1 MPIYFEQPGW
11 LLLAILLVPCW
22 WWLGRSRE
30 AFSPRRW
37 WFIGVTRS
45 LLILV
50 LAVAMAEPLLEERS
64 DGLTVAVIVDRSRSI
79 PRRQL
84 DRAVTWVED
93 AARGPGRESDDR
105 LAVIQFGRDAVP
117 TAMPDP
123 ASVISLGNGPADVT
137 ESSPARA
144 VELAKGLLPRDT
156 ANRIVLISD
165 GNETIGNLLE
175 TAELARESGIPIDV
189 LPIRYAYED
198 EVLFDRLIAPSRAR
212 VGQSIELRLVLRSRG
227 PSTGRLVLE
236 SDGVLVDINGDE
248 PGHALP
254 LSISGGIHVERLTV
268 DANTTG
274 PIQFRASYEPSVPGT
289 DRITANNIASAVTFV
304 SGAGSV
310 LIVETGA
317 DSGKP
322 LQQAM
327 EVAGIKAI
335 RTVPAGMKGGVV
347 GLLGFDAIVLAGV
360 PRWAFNDAQVKD
372 LHAYVQDTGGGLLM
386 AGGPEGFGAGG
397 WIGSNL
403 EPAIP
408 VQMDPPAE
416 RQLVKGALALIVHSC
431 EMPQG
436 NYWGQRVAEEAIETL
451 NAADEV
457 GIIEKG
463 GGGAMWVLPMQV
475 VGDRQAALAAARKLR
490 FGDMQFF
497 TPSMETALE
506 GLLAVEAGQRH
517 AIIISDGDPQSPPVS
532 LIEQYV
538 ENNVT
543 CTTVMVGGHGN
554 NPMHAALMER
564 IATMTGGSFYKVD
577 DPNELPQIFIKEA
590 RVVSRSLIQEGRF
603 ETGVLE
609 SGSGPMQGTV
619 TAPSVDGYVLTAP
632 RTSLAQIGLV
642 VDNGEFQDPLYAWW
656 NYGLGRVIAFTSDL
670 SGLWTSNWR
679 SWSRFSSFWEQ
690 SIRWLMRSSSQND
703 FSLNIVDEGGG
714 QFVVEMEAVDSD
726 VAFMNFVETKATVI
740 LPSGDSSPLDL
751 QQVGPGRYRGDFQQ
765 KQAGTSVVNVNFAGR
780 DSDGEVI
787 DGNIQAAV
795 SRAYSDEYR
804 DLVDNAGLL
813 TRVAERTGGRVL
825 DVDDQM
831 IGDLFDR
838 ESLVMPTSARVAWNI
853 LAILAALLLLLD
865 VAFRRLAVDPERLRE
880 VIANASE
887 PRQEASAAS
896 ISAWKRSRKAART
909 QSVDLKNAA
918 GAGRPAR
925 KTASLQDA
933 SPNPTE
939 TGTTPSAPKSSPPA
953 TSPDRMEGDDMAS
966 RLRAAKDRARRERL
980 EDLGDGEEA

>member
-37 WFIGVTRS
+37 WFIGFTRS

-50 LAVAMAEPLLEERS
+50 LAVAMAEPLLEDRS

-84 DRAVTWVED
+84 ERAVSWVEE
-93 AARGPGRESDDR
+93 AAQGPGREFDDR

-144 VELAKGLLPRDT
+144 IELAKGLLPRDT

-175 TAELARESGIPIDV
+175 TAELARQSGIPIDV
-189 LPIRYAYED
+189 LPIEYSYED

-212 VGQSIELRLVLRSRG
+212 IGQSIELRLVLRSRG

-248 PGHALP
+248 PGYALP
-254 LSISGGIHVERLTV
+254 LTLAGGVHVERLTV
-268 DANTTG
+268 DANATG
-274 PIQFRASYEPSVPGT
+274 PLQFRASYEPSVPGT
-289 DRITANNIASAVTFV
+289 DRITTNNTASAVTFV
-304 SGAGSV
+304 SGAGSI
-310 LIVETGA
+310 LIVETG
-317 DSGKP
+317 DESGKP
-322 LQQAM
+322 LQQ
-327 EVAGIKAI
+327 VLGDVGIRAV
-335 RTVPAGMKGGVV
+335 RTVPAGLNGGVV

-403 EPAIP
+403 APAIP

-532 LIEQYV
+532 LIDQYI

-564 IATMTGGSFYKVD
+564 IATMTGGSFYKVE

-603 ETGVLE
+603 DTGVLE
-609 SGSGPMQGTV
+609 SSSGPIQGTMDV
-619 TAPSVDGYVLTAP
+619 PSVDGYVLTAP
-632 RTSLAQIGLV
+632 RKSLAQIGLV

-656 NYGLGRVIAFTSDL
+656 NYGLGRVVAFTSDL
-670 SGLWTSNWR
+670 NGLWTGPWR

-690 SIRWLMRSSSQND
+690 GIRWLMRSSSQDD
-703 FSLNIVDEGGG
+703 FSLNITDEGGG

-726 VAFMNFVETKATVI
+726 VAFMNFVETKAKVI
-740 LPSGDSSPLDL
+740 LPGGDSRTLDL

-765 KQAGTSVVNVNFAGR
+765 SQAGTSVVNVNFAGR

-813 TRVAERTGGRVL
+813 ARVAERTGGRIL

-831 IGDLFDR
+831 MGDLFDR
-838 ESLVMPTSARVAWNI
+838 ESLVMPSTARVAWNM
-853 LAILAALLLLLD
+853 LAVLAALLLVLD

-880 VIANASE
+880 VISNASE
-887 PRQEASAAS
+887 PRREAGGAS
-896 ISAWKRSRKAART
+896 IAAWKRSRKSARRQAVDVKKNVGSKSSGVQAAPAPITPT
-909 QSVDLKNAA
+909 QET
-918 GAGRPAR
+918 PP
-925 KTASLQDA
+925 A
-933 SPNPTE
+933 SP
-939 TGTTPSAPKSSPPA
+939 PSRVVDEES
-953 TSPDRMEGDDMAS
+953 GDDMAS
-966 RLRAAKDRARRERL
+966 RLRAAKNRARKRRFG
-980 EDLGDGEEA
+980 DLDDGEDA

>member
-1 MPIYFEQPGW
+1 MPIYFEQSGW
-11 LLLAILLVPCW
+11 LLLAFLLIPCW

-37 WFIGVTRS
+37 WFIGITRS
-45 LLILV
+45 LLIMV
-50 LAVAMAEPLLEERS
+50 LAIAMAEPVFEDRS

-79 PRRQL
+79 PRRQME
-84 DRAVTWVED
+84 RAVSWLEE
-93 AARGPGRESDDR
+93 AAEGPGREPDDR

-137 ESSPARA
+137 ESSLSRA
-144 VELAKGLLPRDT
+144 IELAKGLLPRDT

-175 TAELARESGIPIDV
+175 TAELARESGLPIDV

-227 PSTGRLVLE
+227 PSNGRLVLE
-236 SDGVLVDINGDE
+236 SDGVLVDLNGDE
-248 PGHALP
+248 PGHAMP
-254 LSISGGIHVERLTV
+254 LSLQGGVHVERLTV
-268 DANTTG
+268 DATSTG
-274 PIQFRASYEPSVPGT
+274 PLQFKASYEPSIPGA
-289 DRITANNIASAVTFV
+289 DRISTNNTASAVTFV
-304 SGAGSV
+304 SGSGSI
-310 LIVETGA
+310 LIVETGEGA
-317 DSGKP
+317 GEA
-322 LQQAM
+322 LQQAF
-327 EVAGIKAI
+327 EGVGIRAL
-335 RTVPAGMKGGVV
+335 RTVPAGLTGGVV

-360 PRWAFNDAQVKD
+360 PRWDFNESQVKD

-386 AGGPEGFGAGG
+386 SGGPEGFGAGG

-403 EPAIP
+403 APAIP

-451 NAADEV
+451 NASDEV

-463 GGGAMWVLPMQV
+463 GGGAKWVLPMQE
-475 VGDRQAALAAARKLR
+475 VGDRQAALSAARKLR

-497 TPSMETALE
+497 TPSMEKALE

-532 LIEQYV
+532 LIDQYI
-538 ENNVT
+538 ENKVT

-564 IATMTGGSFYKVD
+564 IATMTGGSFYKVE

-603 ETGVLE
+603 DTRV
-609 SGSGPMQGTV
+609 SDAASGPMQGTV
-619 TAPSVDGYVLTAP
+619 TVPSIDGYVLTAARP
-632 RTSLAQIGLV
+632 SLAQVGIV
-642 VDNGEFQDPLYAWW
+642 VESGDYQDPLYAWW
-656 NYGLGRVIAFTSDL
+656 NYGLGRVVAFTSDL
-670 SGLWTSNWR
+670 NGLWTS
-679 SWSRFSSFWEQ
+679 SWLSWARFSSFWEQ
-690 SIRWLMRSSSQND
+690 TIRWVMRSSSQTD
-703 FSLNIVDEGGG
+703 FSLNILDEGGG
-714 QFVVEMEAVDSD
+714 RFVVEMEAVDSD
-726 VAFMNFVETKATVI
+726 VAFMNFVETKAKVI
-740 LPSGDSSPLDL
+740 LPGGDSVPLDL

-780 DSDGEVI
+780 DSDGELI

-813 TRVAERTGGRVL
+813 ERVAERTGGRVL
-825 DVDDQM
+825 EIDDQLP
-831 IGDLFDR
+831 GDLFDR
-838 ESLVMPTSARVAWNI
+838 ESLVMPSTARVAWNM
-853 LAILAALLLLLD
+853 LSILAALLLLLD
-865 VAFRRLAVDPERLRE
+865 VGFRRLAVDPDRVRE
-880 VIANASE
+880 ALTRVSE
-887 PRQEASAAS
+887 PRKEGSAAS
-896 ISAWKRSRKAART
+896 ISAWQRSKKAAKRQAVDVGRKRGGAST
-909 QSVDLKNAA
+909 QEQSTPATSGVETPDPPTL
-918 GAGRPAR
+918 RP
-925 KTASLQDA
+925 
-933 SPNPTE
+933 
-939 TGTTPSAPKSSPPA
+939 SPPA
-953 TSPDRMEGDDMAS
+953 EEPPGDDMAS
-966 RLRAAKDRARRERL
+966 RLKAAKNRARKERL
-980 EDLGDGEEA
+980 GDLDDGDES